1 MTADYP
7 RVPRTEPSRNPQR
20 VSYDRATVHAVLD
33 EALVCHLGFVVDGR
47 PVVLPQ
53 LHARIGERLYLHGST
68 GARALRS
75 ARDGGLPVCV
85 TVTLVDG
92 LVLARSQFNH
102 SVNYRSVI
110 VHGTAEVVEDPAE
123 KAAAL
128 EALVGGI
135 VPGRPAASRGPD
147 RKELAATTVLG
158 LDLDEVSVK
167 VRSGPPLDDTEDL
180 ELPYWAGVLP
190 LTTVPGVPVPAPEL
204 PEGAPV
210 PAHVREWARPAS

>member
-7 RVPRTEPSRNPQR
+7 RVPRTEPTRNPQR

-102 SVNYRSVI
+102 SVNYRSVVVLGTPRRVEGDEKWDALHAI
-110 VHGTAEVVEDPAE
+110 VDHIAPGRWEEARQPSEKEMKTTEVVAL
-123 KAAAL
+123 AL
-128 EALVGGI
+128 EECSA
-135 VPGRPAASRGPD
+135 
-147 RKELAATTVLG
+147 
-158 LDLDEVSVK
+158 K
-167 VRSGPPLDDTEDL
+167 VRSGPPIDSPQDRDLDVPIGVIPL
-180 ELPYWAGVLP
+180 EL
-190 LTTVPGVPVPAPEL
+190 
-204 PEGAPV
+204 
-210 PAHVREWARPAS
+210 VRGDVRPS